1 MIVIM
6 IVIIVTMIVIIA
18 IMIMIIAFIIVI
30 IVIMIVIIVFKLNP
44 SGLSFVTSAAKC
56 LKDKRDAT
64 LPRFKWYAD

>member
-6 IVIIVTMIVIIA
+6 I
-18 IMIMIIAFIIVI
+18 
-30 IVIMIVIIVFKLNP
+30 FKLNP